1 MKSRYAI
8 TFLLSSAICFSTF
21 SQEEIT
27 PSPLLAK
34 GYYIVI
40 AAYRARSLDYVKRY
54 ASRINQD
61 GRHAQYG
68 YDGIRKFYY
77 VYLDYYTNFDESI
90 QEMLKTRKAGG
101 FTDAWVR
108 IMKTQVMEEKVNLLV
123 ENKAVEPSPAEKKVE
138 PKKEEEIKP
147 VESVKE
153 VVPVQE
159 KPVTE
164 TPLVASNTVTID
176 VIENS
181 KSGQVYH
188 PQILTGTPVFLSM
201 YNPTNNAI
209 VQGDVEVIDT
219 ERSKLISKVKGND
232 YIMLPDPKSKSGKL
246 TLISSAFGYR
256 KQQLEINYKS
266 TEQDT
271 LQPYVA
277 LVGNYYMIKFDMVR
291 LHRGDIATLYN
302 VYFYNDAALML
313 PESKYELNNLLQ
325 MMKDNPKY
333 RIRLHGHTNGNRHGK
348 IITMGES
355 KNFFELTSDVKNGIG
370 SAKDLSR
377 ERAEVIRDWLVAND
391 ISADR
396 MDIKAW
402 GGSRMIHD
410 KNSVHARKNVRVEV
424 EVLED

>member
-1 MKSRYAI
+1 
-8 TFLLSSAICFSTF
+8 
-21 SQEEIT
+21 
-27 PSPLLAK
+27 
-34 GYYIVI
+34 
-40 AAYRARSLDYVKRY
+40 
-54 ASRINQD
+54 
-61 GRHAQYG
+61 
-68 YDGIRKFYY
+68 
-77 VYLDYYTNFDESI
+77 
-90 QEMLKTRKAGG
+90 
-101 FTDAWVR
+101 
-108 IMKTQVMEEKVNLLV
+108 MKTQVMEEKVNLLV

-396 MDIKAW
+396 MEIKAW
-402 GGSRMIHD
+402 GGRRMIHD